1 MSTTMEG
8 DRIVTIKTNDD
19 SLLAHLAW
27 MLSSRHEDVAVEALG
42 YILKSATVR
51 KVLEY
56 LVKSGGTNTGEISS
70 VRTQVGG
77 EDGTRPDLVGFDE
90 NSNECL
96 IIEAKFWAGLSGN
109 QPTAYL
115 KRLPSEK
122 ALLFVVPVSRI
133 ETLWAELRHLAGIYG
148 SISIFMSSTEF
159 KSATVSRADFGTK
172 YLMLISWQDLLN
184 HLENADNLDM
194 IDEIRQLQGFVNRI
208 DESGFPPLRIEELG
222 PEFPRRLRG
231 LRQLVNDATNRSVER
246 QYADIAGLRITPRYR
261 GYGRYLRIAGA
272 GVWFGVDSVRW
283 AKGSYPDTPIWLIF
297 EQWKADSS
305 IRLDQTRK
313 ALESLEHSDPK
324 ECYGEVDEVV
334 VPIPLPVGIDYE
346 SVLESVVGRIKR
358 IAELITAHTQN
369 YEE

>member
-1 MSTTMEG
+1 MEG

-42 YILKSATVR
+42 YILKSATAR

-96 IIEAKFWAGLSGN
+96 IIEAKFWAGLTGN
-109 QPTAYL
+109 QPTADL

-184 HLENADNLDM
+184 HLENADDLDM

-324 ECYGEVDEVV
+324 ECYGEVVEVV